1 MAPYDIR
8 ASSIYTEEITGAIEA
23 CDLLLII
30 FTESSNQSKAVIRE
44 VTIADDEEKEIVSL
58 RLEDVKESR
67 ALRYLLAGK
76 QHIPAQGMEINEVI
90 SLLLTELPGGVLQES
105 LQKDR
110 LEPTPTRLPEKKKP
124 TGPHACFKSLSPACS
139 NSIGMEFML
148 IQPGEF
154 TMGSNDYD
162 NEKPPHSVSI
172 DNPFYMGKYPVTQ
185 EEWIAMGLENRSEY
199 KGSRRP
205 VENVSW
211 HDAQAF
217 IEALNRKEGITGY
230 RLPTE
235 AEWEYACRAGS
246 RTSYYWGDQFSA
258 EYAVAGGKKST
269 AEVGSKKPNA
279 WGLYDMSGNVW
290 EWMQSQYQ
298 PYPYSESDGRNAED
312 GNAKRV
318 LRGGS
323 FVR

>member
-1 MAPYDIR
+1 M
-8 ASSIYTEEITGAIEA
+8 
-23 CDLLLII
+23 
-30 FTESSNQSKAVIRE
+30 
-44 VTIADDEEKEIVSL
+44 
-58 RLEDVKESR
+58 
-67 ALRYLLAGK
+67 
-76 QHIPAQGMEINEVI
+76 
-90 SLLLTELPGGVLQES
+90 
-105 LQKDR
+105 
-110 LEPTPTRLPEKKKP
+110 
-124 TGPHACFKSLSPACS
+124 
-139 NSIGMEFML
+139 
-148 IQPGEF
+148 
-154 TMGSNDYD
+154 
-162 NEKPPHSVSI
+162 
-172 DNPFYMGKYPVTQ
+172 
-185 EEWIAMGLENRSEY
+185 
-199 KGSRRP
+199 
-205 VENVSW
+205 SW

-323 FVR
+323 FSLKSYRCRSAYRNRFNPVFRFDNLGFRIVLLPSEL